1 MPHSNPC
8 PPLPP
13 QKKTWISLFSLS
25 KGKLHLSDLFM
36 SLWGGGGGER
46 VEEFDKSICHWDGKF
61 YTIKKEW
68 KI

>member
-36 SLWGGGGGER
+36 SLWGGGGGREGGGILQKYFSLGW
-46 VEEFDKSICHWDGKF
+46 EI
-61 YTIKKEW
+61 
-68 KI
+68 